1 MSRLLQLNV
10 YVMFSSDEPTDAV
23 PQILIRIQ
31 DSISAL
37 RSEMGQFKRENETQ
51 HEEIRGLIHKQRR
64 GSAAM
69 MVIMRATV
77 SDFDERVNEVVER
90 VAALEARTS

>member
-1 MSRLLQLNV
+1 MAETLA
-10 YVMFSSDEPTDAV
+10 DAV
-23 PQILIRIQ
+23 PQILIKIQ

-37 RSEMGQFKRENETQ
+37 RSEVGQFKRDNEVQ
-51 HEEIRGLIHKQRR
+51 HERMEGLIRKQQR

-77 SDFDERVNEVVER
+77 SDFDERVNEIVER
-90 VAALEARTS
+90 VAALEVRTS

>member
-1 MSRLLQLNV
+1 MA
-10 YVMFSSDEPTDAV
+10 DEPTDAV
-23 PQILIRIQ
+23 PQILIKIQ
-31 DSISAL
+31 DSINAIRSDLGTL
-37 RSEMGQFKRENETQ
+37 RAEVGEFKRENETQ

-77 SDFDERVNEVVER
+77 SDFDERVNEIVER
-90 VAALEARTS
+90 VAALESRTS

>member
-1 MSRLLQLNV
+1 V
-10 YVMFSSDEPTDAV
+10 AH
-23 PQILIRIQ
+23 ILIKIQ

-37 RSEMGQFKRENETQ
+37 RSEVGQFKRENETQ
-51 HEEIRGLIHKQRR
+51 HEEIRGLIRKQQR

-90 VAALEARTS
+90 VAALEGRKS